1 MSLDLFF
8 KKILKRLVNF
18 LSKEDVFVVDTLIHA
33 RLADGVPSYQEHL
46 HFYYWENQVD
56 SWGNMPSPIRPS
68 SGDIEIYQRFMPSE
82 IKREHILILGSTPEL
97 RDIVA
102 QRPDAKVYIADFS
115 YRMPLEMLKF
125 TKHVD
130 PKKEKW
136 IRDNWFD
143 LPFPEHFFDIILGD
157 LVLQQFPPELE
168 PVLLKKVHS
177 LIKKD
182 GLFIGRFH
190 FLDKTS
196 CSGTIADIVKEVT
209 NSNLTNRERFILL
222 KIRIVWLF
230 TDMVRRELN
239 RPVSAKKFDEFV
251 KDNSISDPLL
261 LEVRDALIADQNSYR
276 HYSVPEE
283 KELIKILSQHF
294 TIIDRGA
301 SDDYVKSEIY
311 SVFSLGSK

>member
-1 MSLDLFF
+1 MSLNFIL
-8 KKILKRLVNF
+8 KKILTKLVYF
-18 LSKEDVFVVDTLIHA
+18 LSKDEIYVIDALIHA
-33 RLADGVPSYQEHL
+33 RLTERTPNYQEHL
-46 HFYYWENQVD
+46 HFFYWENQVD
-56 SWGNMPSPIRPS
+56 SWGNMPSPVRPS
-68 SGDIEIYQRFMPSE
+68 QNDVEIYQSFMPPE
-82 IKREHILILGSTPEL
+82 CKEERILILGSTPEL
-97 RDIVA
+97 RDLAA

-136 IRDNWFD
+136 MRDNWFD
-143 LPFPEHFFDIILGD
+143 LPFPENFFDIILGD

-168 PVLLKKVHS
+168 PVLLKKMHS
-177 LIKKD
+177 LLKKD

-190 FLDKTS
+190 FLDKAS
-196 CSGTIADIVKEVT
+196 CSGTIADTVREIT

-230 TDMVRRELN
+230 TDLIRRELN
-239 RPVSAKKFDEFV
+239 RPVSAKKFDEYV
-251 KDNSISDPLL
+251 KNNSIQDPIL
-261 LEVRDALIADQNSYR
+261 LEVRDSLIADQNSYR

-283 KELIKILSQHF
+283 KELIKILSRYF
-294 TIIDRGA
+294 TIVDRGT